1 MIEIYIYPNYAHM
14 CAILVPFYLN
24 HPGGNSLAE
33 TIREECYWKVLV
45 VQAEMYAKPGNIC

>member
-1 MIEIYIYPNYAHM
+1 M

-45 VQAEMYAKPGNIC
+45 VPAEMYAKPGNIC